1 VFIFDYR
8 GYGESKGK
16 PSETGI
22 YRDAQ
27 AAYDYLLKRGIRQD
41 RIIGYGESIGG
52 AVAIDLTSKNKV
64 SSLIVGDTMSSAKEM
79 VENTFIFIPYWI
91 FSSRFDSLKKIKKIT
106 VPKLMAHSINDE
118 IVPYSLGRRLYEA
131 APEPKEF
138 VKMRG
143 GHNSCFFE
151 SNDLIRER
159 IGNFV
164 KKLPQ

>member
-1 VFIFDYR
+1 
-8 GYGESKGK
+8 
-16 PSETGI
+16 
-22 YRDAQ
+22 
-27 AAYDYLLKRGIRQD
+27 
-41 RIIGYGESIGG
+41 
-52 AVAIDLTSKNKV
+52 
-64 SSLIVGDTMSSAKEM
+64 
-79 VENTFIFIPYWI
+79 
-91 FSSRFDSLKKIKKIT
+91 
-106 VPKLMAHSINDE
+106 MAHSINDE